1 MSYGS
6 MEHPAEVQ
14 WRSFADRVRGEYACF
29 FDGNGMIVGA
39 RAPGRLDVMGGIADY
54 SGSTV
59 LESTL
64 ADATL
69 VALQSRPDPVL
80 RIRSLP
86 AEREGLP
93 PEIVVPLSALFE
105 DKMPRSYEEV
115 NAYFREQPG
124 RRWAGYVA
132 GCLHVLVV
140 SRWLGGE
147 AAVGM
152 NILVDSSVPLSTGVS
167 SSAALEVASMS
178 ALCGHYRL
186 RLDGLEIARLCQIVE
201 NRVVG
206 APCGIMD
213 QVTSSL
219 GQENALLVL
228 KCQPY
233 EIKGHQPVPQGW
245 RFVGINSHVKHSV
258 GGSKYARARV
268 GAFMGLKILQT
279 LTGRDWDGYLC
290 NVSPE
295 VWRQWRELIP
305 EMMTGQEFLDRY
317 QALPDS
323 VTSVNPQEIYHV
335 RSCAE
340 HPILENDRV
349 RQFIALLQLAS
360 EETDEQLL
368 HEVGQLM
375 LESHD
380 SYTHRVDLGCKET
393 DLLVILAMEQGP
405 ERGIFGAKITG
416 GGSGGTVVV
425 LCAGSRADDA
435 LQEIMQTYESRT
447 GIHPQLLVGS
457 SPGAQAFGV
466 RSL

>member
-1 MSYGS
+1 MSDS
-6 MEHPAEVQ
+6 FMEHPAEVQ
-14 WRSFADRVRGEYACF
+14 WRSFADRVRTEYASF
-29 FDGNGMIVGA
+29 FDGTGMIVGA

-64 ADATL
+64 ADATC
-69 VALQSRPDPVL
+69 VAVQARSDPL
-80 RIRSLP
+80 LHIRSLP

-93 PEIVVPLSALFE
+93 PEITIPLAALFE
-105 DKMPRSYEEV
+105 GAKPRSYTEV
-115 NAYFREQPG
+115 NALFQEHPERK
-124 RRWAGYVA
+124 WAGYVA
-132 GCLHVLVV
+132 GCLYVLVV
-140 SRWLGGE
+140 SRWLAEE

-152 NILVDSSVPLSTGVS
+152 NILIDSSVPLCAGVS

-178 ALCGHYRL
+178 ALCGHYNL

-213 QVTSSL
+213 QVTSAL

-258 GGSKYARARV
+258 GGSQYTRARV

-279 LTGRDWDGYLC
+279 LTQRDWNGYLC

-295 VWRQWRELIP
+295 VWRKWRERIP
-305 EMMTGQEFLDRY
+305 ETMTGQEFLDHY
-317 QALPDS
+317 QTLPDT
-323 VTSVNPQEIYHV
+323 VTRVLPQETYRV
-335 RSCAE
+335 RSCTE

-349 RQFIALLQLAS
+349 RQYIALLQLAS

-368 HEVGQLM
+368 KEVGQLM

-380 SYTHRVDLGCKET
+380 SYSHRVDLGCKET
-393 DLLVILAMEQGP
+393 DLLVILAMEKGP
-405 ERGIFGAKITG
+405 ERGIYGAKITG
-416 GGSGGTVVV
+416 GGAGGTVAV
-425 LCAGSRADDA
+425 LCAGPYADAA
-435 LQEIMQTYESRT
+435 LQEVMQTYESQT
-447 GIHPQLLVGS
+447 GIRPDLLSGS

-466 RSL
+466 RSI